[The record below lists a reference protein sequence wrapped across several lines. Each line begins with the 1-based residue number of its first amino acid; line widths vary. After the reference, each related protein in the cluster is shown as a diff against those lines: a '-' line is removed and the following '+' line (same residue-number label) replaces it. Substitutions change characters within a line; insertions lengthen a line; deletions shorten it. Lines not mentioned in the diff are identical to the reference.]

1 MKMSKP
7 AMGGSRITQ
16 RTVVSPGW
24 KGTRGEKRR
33 ERLGVQCGETTAPVV
48 VLDPST
54 AGFLLFIFKTSF
66 FRKLQKNN
74 NGADLRE

>member
-1 MKMSKP
+1 MRVSLARARSLFRP
-7 AMGGSRITQ
+7 LLPSALSTQ
-16 RTVVSPGW
+16 AR
-24 KGTRGEKRR
+24 
-33 ERLGVQCGETTAPVV
+33 ETTAHRVIFDSPM
-48 VLDPST
+48 

>member
-1 MKMSKP
+1 M
-7 AMGGSRITQ
+7 
-16 RTVVSPGW
+16 
-24 KGTRGEKRR
+24 E
-33 ERLGVQCGETTAPVV
+33 LTTAPVV
-48 VLDPST
+48 VLAPSM